1 MVNGLEYLSV
11 QNTLCNIFIVNC
23 QCFQLILVFNSWPN
37 WLNKP
42 AERDSNFAQFDY
54 ILKTVI
60 FRKSSTSFKTFAILE
75 TQMDMSWQHW
85 FTDKKK
91 QRLVE
96 YAK

>member
-1 MVNGLEYLSV
+1 MFPTYFSFL
-11 QNTLCNIFIVNC
+11 
-23 QCFQLILVFNSWPN
+23 SWPN
-37 WLNKP
+37 WLNRP
-42 AERDSNFAQFDY
+42 ASAKRDSNFAQFDY

-96 YAK
+96 YAMLGLEAQ